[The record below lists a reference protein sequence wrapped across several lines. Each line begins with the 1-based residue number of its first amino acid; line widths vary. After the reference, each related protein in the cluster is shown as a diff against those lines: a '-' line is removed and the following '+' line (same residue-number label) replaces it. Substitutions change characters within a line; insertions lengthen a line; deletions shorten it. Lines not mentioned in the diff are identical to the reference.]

1 MVGAGETGL
10 ALLIVGLDAIGA
22 PTLTPLLVRRFGH
35 LRVTFAGFLLGAVA
49 YLTFLRLGEDWS
61 YAVMLP
67 GLILVG
73 VAFALAY
80 GPLTIAATEG
90 VAEAE
95 QGLAGGLLNASIQ
108 FGGALLLAVTTAVNV
123 SVTGD
128 DPSRAAM
135 LDGYRAALIVP
146 LAAVLV
152 GGIVTASGLRRPVGA
167 RGTGPVEGSGAPAP
181 AGAEAA

>member
-1 MVGAGETGL
+1 MTSAADRVP
-10 ALLIVGLDAIGA
+10 A
-22 PTLTPLLVRRFGH
+22 PVLV
-35 LRVTFAGFLLGAVA
+35 
-49 YLTFLRLGEDWS
+49 
-61 YAVMLP
+61 
-67 GLILVG
+67 
-73 VAFALAY
+73 
-80 GPLTIAATEG
+80 
-90 VAEAE
+90 
-95 QGLAGGLLNASIQ
+95 LAGIVSVQ
-108 FGGALLLAVTTAVNV
+108 FGGALMLAIAAAVNV

>member
-1 MVGAGETGL
+1 
-10 ALLIVGLDAIGA
+10 
-22 PTLTPLLVRRFGH
+22 

-90 VAEAE
+90 VAAAE

-123 SVTGD
+123 SVTGV
-128 DPSRAAM
+128 DPSRAAR

-152 GGIVTASGLRRPVGA
+152 GGIVTASGLRRPAGA
-167 RGTGPVEGSGAPAP
+167 RRTGPVEGSGAPAP